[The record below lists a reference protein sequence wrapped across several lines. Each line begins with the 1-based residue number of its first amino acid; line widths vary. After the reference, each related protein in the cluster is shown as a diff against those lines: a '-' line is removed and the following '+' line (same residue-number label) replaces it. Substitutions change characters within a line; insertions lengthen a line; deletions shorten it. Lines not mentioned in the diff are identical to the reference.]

1 MSIAGIASNFL
12 LNSLSPKQ
20 ASLQQFKDEFKQLGQ
35 DLQAGNLKGAQD
47 DYAQLQQIEQQK
59 NSSTSPSNSTS
70 SVAQLFAQLGKDLTS
85 GSTSSAQDDFNDIM
99 KAIQSSSGS
108 SGVHHHHHH
117 GGGGSSSQTSAVQND
132 LNSLGQALQSGN
144 LSAAQAAYTSVQ
156 TDLQSIGVGAVT
168 SGAVSASA

>member
-20 ASLQQFKDEFKQLGQ
+20 TSLQQFKDEFQQLGQ
-35 DLQAGNLKGAQD
+35 DLQAGNLKAAQG

-59 NSSTSPSNSTS
+59 NSTSPNSTTS
-70 SVAQLFAQLGKDLTS
+70 SVSQLFDQLGKDLAS
-85 GSTSSAQDDFNDIM
+85 GNTSSAQTDFNDIM
-99 KAIQSSSGS
+99 NAVQNG
-108 SGVHHHHHH
+108 GGAQVHHHHHHH
-117 GGGGSSSQTSAVQND
+117 GGGGGSSQTSAVQTD

-156 TDLQSIGVGAVT
+156 TDLQSIGIGAVT
-168 SGAVSASA
+168 SGVVSATA